1 MKKAAM
7 LATLGL
13 LMGAA
18 PALAHH
24 PFASE
29 FDAQAPVT
37 LSGTVAKVDWNDPH
51 VVIHVNVRD
60 ASGQA
65 RMWNM
70 EAGSP
75 VEMQRNGWTNNT
87 LKEGEQITV
96 HGYRAKSEPFT
107 AAARMVDLPDGKK
120 LPSGSNDGG
129 PQQ

>member
-1 MKKAAM
+1 MKKAAILAM
-7 LATLGL
+7 LGVLV
-13 LMGAA
+13 GAA

-37 LSGTVAKVDWNDPH
+37 LSGTVSKVDWNDPH
-51 VVIHVNVRD
+51 VVIHVNVKD
-60 ASGQA
+60 AGGQL

-75 VEMQRNGWTNNT
+75 VEMEKNGWTNST

-96 HGYRAKSEPFT
+96 QGYRAKSEPFT
-107 AAARMVDLPDGKK
+107 AAARVIELPDGKK
-120 LPSGSNDGG
+120 LQSGANDGG
-129 PQQ
+129 PQR